1 MSRSAMPPNR
11 YVLTW
16 VSTAPGG
23 AERSVAELATALC
36 AQGHQVHVV
45 LWDQAGR
52 TLTPALPLPFHLTLV
67 ENFADYC
74 EALDRALAPGAM
86 ALIST
91 HRTASVDIDAAHC
104 HGVVA
109 LPVLRALLLGQ
120 GRLRM
125 LDPVTGKLR
134 ATPLMEVD
142 WDAWTTAHCW
152 VGVSAAATR
161 SLTHHAPRPVRA
173 LTIHNGVAAD
183 HLPLSTPGRIRRVAV
198 VARLEEWKRIDRVI
212 DAYAALPSWAR
223 DRTRLDIYGHG
234 PARDGLAARV
244 DRHGLGGSITLHG
257 HTGAWRTSS
266 DLLVS
271 ACEVEAFGRVVVE
284 AGMAAIP
291 QIVPDR
297 CGSAELVMDE
307 ITGLRYDPT
316 IPGALTEALARA
328 AAWDAPAL
336 TRYAWAARA
345 HARRFDITTC
355 AAAYTALAYDLTIQ
369 AVQPAAA

>member
-1 MSRSAMPPNR
+1 MSPGTMPPDR

-23 AERSVAELATALC
+23 AERSVAELATTLC
-36 AQGHQVHVV
+36 SGGHQVHVV

-52 TLTPALPLPFHLTLV
+52 TLSPALPLPFDLTLV
-67 ENFADYC
+67 TDFAAYRQ
-74 EALDRALAPGAM
+74 ALDQALAPGAM

-91 HRTASVDIDAAHC
+91 HRTATVDIDAARP
-104 HGVVA
+104 HGVVV
-109 LPVLRALLLGQ
+109 LPVLRALLLDQ

-125 LDPVTGKLR
+125 LDPATGHLR
-134 ATPLMEVD
+134 ATPLPQVD
-142 WDAWTTAHCW
+142 WDAWARAHCW

-161 SLTHHAPRPVRA
+161 SLTHHAPRPIRA

-183 HLPLSTPGRIRRVAV
+183 HLPFSTPGRVRRAAV

-223 DRTRLDIYGHG
+223 DRMRLDVYGDG
-234 PARDGLAARV
+234 PARPALADRI
-244 DRHGLGGSITLHG
+244 DRHGMAGHITLRG
-257 HTGAWRTSS
+257 HTGVWRASS

-271 ACEVEAFGRVVVE
+271 ACEVEAFGRVVIE

-297 CGSAELVMDE
+297 GGSAELVMDE

-316 IPGALTEALARA
+316 VPGALTEALARA
-328 AAWDAPAL
+328 AAWDTPAL
-336 TRYAWAARA
+336 THYAWAARA
-345 HARRFDITTC
+345 HARRFDITGY
-355 AAAYTALAYDLTIQ
+355 AAAYTALAHDLT
-369 AVQPAAA
+369 AHAALPAAA